1 MRTLSTEFN
10 TAADAQQTGEVFLTL
25 LTVSYDGT
33 KSVNCAV
40 NSVTKTITRT
50 TGSWTSSGV
59 AVGSF
64 ITFAGFSNGAN
75 NDTFEVTAVTPLVM
89 TLGNSTTLVT
99 EGAIDITYTHVL
111 RFVNNHESV
120 VSNGDTYLG
129 LAFNFT
135 MPQDGENQR
144 SAGIEM
150 DNVDRR
156 LSTFLLGAGVVDI
169 TVNEQLILISDPDTA
184 EITRDYSLKNVSINR
199 KTVSG
204 ELKYLQY
211 LTDAFPTLTKTP
223 SKFPGVF

>member
-1 MRTLSTEFN
+1 MRTLSTTFN
-10 TAADAQQTGEVFLTL
+10 TEADAQQTGDVFLTL
-25 LTVSYDGT
+25 LTVSYDGI

-40 NSVTKTITRT
+40 DSVTKTITRT

-59 AVGSF
+59 AIGSYISF
-64 ITFAGFSNGAN
+64 SGFSNGAN
-75 NDTFEVTAVTPLVM
+75 DDTFEVTGATNLIL

-120 VSNGDTYLG
+120 VSNGDTYLA

-156 LSTFLLGAGVVDI
+156 LSTFLLGAGIVDI

-184 EITRDYSLKNVSINR
+184 EIDRDYSLKNVTINR

-204 ELKYLQY
+204 ELMYLQY
-211 LTDAFPTLTKTP
+211 LTDSFPAMTKTP
-223 SKFPGVF
+223 SRFPGVF

>member
-1 MRTLSTEFN
+1 MRTLSTTFN
-10 TAADAQQTGEVFLTL
+10 TEADAQQTGEVFLTL
-25 LTVSYDGT
+25 LTVSYNGVS
-33 KSVNCAV
+33 SVSCAV
-40 NSVTKTITRT
+40 ESVAKTITRT
-50 TGSWTSSGV
+50 TGSWTSNGV

-64 ITFAGFSNGAN
+64 ITFSGFSNGAN
-75 NDTFEVTAVTPLVM
+75 NDTFEVTGATPLVL

-99 EGAIDITYTHVL
+99 EVATTITYVHIL

-120 VSNGDTYLG
+120 VSNGNTYLG

-184 EITRDYSLKNVSINR
+184 EITRDYSLKNVTINR

-204 ELKYLQY
+204 ELMYLQY
-211 LTDAFPTLTKTP
+211 LNDSFPTLTKTP
-223 SKFPGVF
+223 SRFPGVF

>member
-1 MRTLSTEFN
+1 MRTLSTTFN
-10 TAADAQQTGEVFLTL
+10 TEADAQQTGEVFLTL
-25 LTVSYDGT
+25 LTVSYNGVS
-33 KSVNCAV
+33 SVSCAV
-40 NSVTKTITRT
+40 ESVAKTITRT
-50 TGSWTSSGV
+50 TGSWTSNGV

-64 ITFAGFSNGAN
+64 ITFSGFSNGAN
-75 NDTFEVTAVTPLVM
+75 NDTFEVTGATPLVL

-99 EGAIDITYTHVL
+99 EVATTITYVHIL
-111 RFVNNHESV
+111 RFVNNHVSV
-120 VSNGDTYLG
+120 VSNSNTYLG

-184 EITRDYSLKNVSINR
+184 EITRDYSLKNVTINR

-204 ELKYLQY
+204 ELMYLQY
-211 LTDAFPTLTKTP
+211 LNDSFPTLTKTP
-223 SKFPGVF
+223 SRFPGVF